1 MAAFRP
7 VPALTVFFDN
17 LGQPCAGGELQFFD
31 TLTLD
36 AKNVYSDEDLSVN
49 LGNTV
54 TLDSAGR
61 TPSDVWG
68 SGVYRIRLYT
78 SDAELVD
85 EADPVQE
92 EGAAG
97 SAIPSQTGNSGEF
110 LTTNGTV
117 MSWAAIREVPD
128 PTGSAGKYLTTDGS
142 VQSWG
147 TITVPDVPAGGVEVT
162 VSTQKVV
169 RIGDMQFLFGTET
182 MPITGTHTTTKA
194 VTFSPAFNA
203 DPWFIGP
210 ANQTGPIS
218 PSGAQGSFAAQGGSA
233 TGFTISLDVNIDSV
247 DSGWNIG
254 TAAVVKWMAVGPV
267 TP

>member
-61 TPSDVWG
+61 APSDVWG

-147 TITVPDVPAGGVEVT
+147 TITVPDVPADGIETGT
-162 VSTQKVV
+162 KLF
-169 RIGDMQFLFGTET
+169 RIGGFQVIAGTET
-182 MPITGTHTTTKA
+182 MPITGTHTATKA
-194 VTFSPAFNA
+194 VTFATPFNA
-203 DPWFIGP
+203 EPYYIACFN
-210 ANQTGPIS
+210 ATGPIC
-218 PSGAQGSFAAQGGSA
+218 PSGAQGVIAAQSQSA
-233 TGFTISLDVNIDSV
+233 TGFTISHDVNIDSV
-247 DSGWNIG
+247 DAGWNISV
-254 TAAVVKWMAVGPV
+254 AAVVKWIAFGPV